1 MRPWT
6 MSRLIVVTSVV
17 FCFSLK
23 AEVRRERIF
32 CERQERREA
41 LGARH
46 LFSAEP
52 QVARA
57 WRKKM
62 RGVRADAPHT
72 TRLAARAFDP
82 CTRALFTASG
92 IDTPNAR
99 LTHGTERSRSRWSE
113 RTRGAV
119 SVTDGLNAIDF
130 CAEFRSA
137 IAPDDA
143 PVARRVATPDMAHSG
158 SLVGRRLMKGAAQDG
173 KQGHYV
179 ELYGGRVRF
188 KFVPHGCKVLPR
200 VGRPYNCAT
209 DQRYCGLDNH
219 SQSTQ

>member
-1 MRPWT
+1 
-6 MSRLIVVTSVV
+6 
-17 FCFSLK
+17 
-23 AEVRRERIF
+23 
-32 CERQERREA
+32 
-41 LGARH
+41 
-46 LFSAEP
+46 
-52 QVARA
+52 
-57 WRKKM
+57 M

-92 IDTPNAR
+92 IDTPKAR

-158 SLVGRRLMKGAAQDG
+158 SLVGRRLQMKGAAQDG

-179 ELYGGRVRF
+179 RRASTVQ
-188 KFVPHGCKVLPR
+188 VCTVHGCKVLPR